1 MVAATI
7 KPAKWMLSVTSPLP
21 AISQTA
27 PLRPIKTPMML
38 CVFTFVLNTATAIIS
53 VKRGTKAFKIPAKEL
68 SICVCAFVNKKA
80 GMPLPKIPT
89 MARGIQC
96 FFASLPILFQTK
108 GTNDSQA
115 KHMRKSA
122 TCV

>member
-80 GMPLPKIPT
+80 GMPLPKFLQWPGYPIL
-89 MARGIQC
+89 
-96 FFASLPILFQTK
+96 FASLPILFQTK

>member
-38 CVFTFVLNTATAIIS
+38 CFFTFVLNTATAIIS

-68 SICVCAFVNKKA
+68 SICVCAFENKKA
-80 GMPLPKIPT
+80 GIPLPKTYNGQGYPVLLPACPFYSKRKAPT
-89 MARGIQC
+89 IARPSTC
-96 FFASLPILFQTK
+96 VSLPLVC
-108 GTNDSQA
+108 S
-115 KHMRKSA
+115 
-122 TCV
+122 